1 MKKIAGLFLC
11 LMLTGCLTTNPV
23 LKAPNWPDPPGKQSL
38 DACPALKE
46 LSKDIELSDIASVV
60 VDNYS
65 TYYQCAVKLEAWIE
79 WYNLQKNI
87 YENATK

>member
-1 MKKIAGLFLC
+1 MKKIAWIFLC
-11 LMLTGCLTTNPV
+11 LALTGCVATNPV

-38 DACPALKE
+38 QECPRLKE
-46 LSKDIELSDIASVV
+46 LADEIQLSDIASVV

-79 WYNLQKNI
+79 WYNLQKGI